1 MQLYQELNVQMKEG
15 TLKKEAEKMEK
26 KEKIATTGG
35 PTMESEDV
43 GLKMKKIKDQQNL
56 TKLSLTKQ
64 KAMEDLEKK
73 VVKEI
78 AIE

>member
-1 MQLYQELNVQMKEG
+1 MKEG
-15 TLKKEAEKMEK
+15 TLKKQAEKMEK

-35 PTMESEDV
+35 PTMEPEDV

>member
-1 MQLYQELNVQMKEG
+1 MKEC

-35 PTMESEDV
+35 PTMEPEDLS
-43 GLKMKKIKDQQNL
+43 LKIKKIKDQQNL